1 MIFLKNNYKD
11 DGVIYATNNEIET
24 LNVSD
29 CYDSNGQQ
37 IGHDDAG
44 DYITLG
50 TAEMVDF
57 ANHFENDGEY
67 EGDSL
72 YSIGDYI
79 NAYDS
84 WQLFNALN
92 EHFEDVVEHTNCQG
106 FNVWDGHNWK
116 SIIVNTQIGEPEWSI
131 VDFDENELD
140 DKEEVRT
147 GNGFTVYETDKY
159 EIISSQFVDAW
170 ETYSIIKK

>member
-1 MIFLKNNYKD
+1 MIFLKNNYED
-11 DGVIYATNNEIET
+11 NSVIFATNQEIET

-44 DYITLG
+44 DYIELTDESH
-50 TAEMVDF
+50 ADF
-57 ANHFENDGEY
+57 ANEFTESDEY
-67 EGDSL
+67 VV
-72 YSIGDYI
+72 GDYI
-79 NAYDS
+79 HAFDS

-92 EHFEDVVEHTNCQG
+92 EHFEDVVEHTTCQG

-116 SIIVNTQIGEPEWSI
+116 SIIVDTQIGEPEWSI

-140 DKEEVRT
+140 GKEEVRT

-159 EIISSQFVDAW
+159 EITSSQFVDAW
-170 ETYSIIKK
+170 ETYSIIEK

>member
-1 MIFLKNNYKD
+1 MIFLKNKYEDN
-11 DGVIYATNNEIET
+11 GVIYATNNEIET

-44 DYITLG
+44 DYIELTDESH
-50 TAEMVDF
+50 ADF
-57 ANHFENDGEY
+57 ANEFTESSEY
-67 EGDSL
+67 VV
-72 YSIGDYI
+72 GDYVH
-79 NAYDS
+79 AFDS

-92 EHFEDVVEHTNCQG
+92 ENFEDVVEHTTCQG

-131 VDFDENELD
+131 VDFDENELED
-140 DKEEVRT
+140 MEEVRT

-159 EIISSQFVDAW
+159 EITSSQFVDAW
-170 ETYSIIKK
+170 ETYSIIEK